1 MARPAR
7 RPSVAIMMTTTDTRS
22 IPPQDTGDGSRVP
35 LHRNPLR
42 LVASASPWRSAR
54 YLAGHLTGGTVLG
67 VTSALAAGAGA
78 VAAATVAGLPLL
90 RPAAGAIRF
99 CADAERRRLRLIWP
113 EPVSAPYAPDS
124 GRSRGRSRG
133 LGALDRAVARWRD
146 PVLWRDL
153 GYLVALWLP
162 LALLDITVLSVWA
175 ALLAGVTLPF
185 WYWLP
190 RGTEA
195 VGYVHGSAVH
205 GLPIGYFPHGPA
217 GPGGVGLY
225 ADTMPRAVLAAAIS
239 GVLFLLF
246 NYLLVRAARAHAGA
260 ARAALRPS
268 RARVPDHA

>member
-1 MARPAR
+1 
-7 RPSVAIMMTTTDTRS
+7 MMTTTNTRS
-22 IPPQDTGDGSRVP
+22 IPPQDTGDESRVP

-67 VTSALAAGAGA
+67 VTSALAAAAGA

-99 CADAERRRLRLIWP
+99 CADAERRRLRLIWS
-113 EPVSAPYAPDS
+113 EPVRAPYAPDS
-124 GRSRGRSRG
+124 GPDRG

-153 GYLVALWLP
+153 GYLVAMWLP

-175 ALLAGVTLPF
+175 ALLAGITLPF

-239 GVLFLLF
+239 GVLFLVF

-260 ARAALRPS
+260 ARALLGPG
-268 RARVPDHA
+268 RAWVPDHA